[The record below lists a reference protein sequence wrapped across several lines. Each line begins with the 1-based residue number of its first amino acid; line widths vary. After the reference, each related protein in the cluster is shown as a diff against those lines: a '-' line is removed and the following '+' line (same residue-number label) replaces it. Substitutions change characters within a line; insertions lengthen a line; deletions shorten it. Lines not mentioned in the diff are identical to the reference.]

1 MCVTRCGLTA
11 QASSTRPTQSLPCRG
26 QMGGKSWPG
35 KGKCRMHPHVAA
47 GNGKQCSQPLW
58 MAAWTCPQW
67 SNSTPHVQSYVREV
81 KTGVQANT
89 CTLMFTAEF
98 SLSAKR
104 WKQPKCPSTDEWLN
118 ELWSTHR
125 MEYYSAIT
133 RNEILVHAQTT
144 ENTTVRER
152 SQTPKGHILYDS
164 IYMKNLEQADPK

>member
-35 KGKCRMHPHVAA
+35 KGKCRMHP
-47 GNGKQCSQPLW
+47 QCSQPLW

-98 SLSAKR
+98 SLTTKR

-125 MEYYSAIT
+125 MEYYSAIK
-133 RNEILVHAQTT
+133 RNETLVHAQTT
-144 ENTTVRER
+144 ENITVRER